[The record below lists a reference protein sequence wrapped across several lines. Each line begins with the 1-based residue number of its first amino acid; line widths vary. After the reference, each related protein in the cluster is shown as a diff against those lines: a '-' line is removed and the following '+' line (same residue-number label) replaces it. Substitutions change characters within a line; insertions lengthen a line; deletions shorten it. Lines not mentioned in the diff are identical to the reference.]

1 MVRVV
6 DDLIQGLR
14 EFPSNMKEL
23 LTAPRTLILFLVG
36 VGALI
41 YVAADPLMAMI
52 FPWIILFF
60 GYLAY
65 NVYLYHKSGYVL
77 DRKRKGALA
86 VTCSL
91 ILILSIYGYEIVYVN
106 DIEIARVPGDILQK
120 NHWSR
125 FKEQDRSEVLEG
137 YLIRLEVRAYRYEY
151 NNPQA
156 PPYPGAIW
164 LITVKTVF
172 VPGPDLMQQQVESQ
186 IDKFKLEGLTIDRSS
201 RTAGNETL
209 GNGHNAGYAE
219 YQALLGGS
227 GAGFFGEISL
237 NAKIKIRAEW
247 WACSEHGTAVV
258 AIGASQWG
266 VEPSTDRFGRLTQ
279 VPPDDFE
286 TELSVQRII
295 YNIACA

>member
-6 DDLIQGLR
+6 EDFIQGLR
-14 EFPSNMKEL
+14 EFPANMREL
-23 LTAPRTLILFLVG
+23 LTSPRTLILFLVG
-36 VGALI
+36 VGLLI
-41 YVAADPLMAMI
+41 YAATNPLMFSI

-65 NVYLYHKSGYVL
+65 NVYLYRKAGYVL
-77 DRKRKGALA
+77 DRRRKMALA

-91 ILILSIYGYEIVYVN
+91 ILTLAVYGYEIAYVN
-106 DIEIARVPGDILQK
+106 DIDLARVPADILQK

-125 FKEQDRSEVLEG
+125 FPQQDRSESMGGFLV
-137 YLIRLEVRAYRYEY
+137 RVEVRAYIS
-151 NNPQA
+151 NNVA
-156 PPYPGAIW
+156 SPPYPGAIW

-172 VPGPDLMQQQVESQ
+172 VPGQDLMEQQVEKQ
-186 IDKFKLEGLTIDRSS
+186 ISKFKLEGLTIDRSS

-209 GNGHNAGYAE
+209 GNGHTAGYAE
-219 YQALLGGS
+219 YQALLGGT
-227 GAGFFGEISL
+227 GAGFFGEVSV

-247 WACSEHGTAVV
+247 WPCPEHGTAIV

-266 VEPSTDRFGRLTQ
+266 VQEQTDRFGGRLPG
-279 VPPDDFE
+279 PPDDFD
-286 TELSVQRII
+286 TEYAVQRII

>member
-6 DDLIQGLR
+6 DDFIQGLR

-23 LTAPRTLILFLVG
+23 LTAPKTLILFLVG

-41 YVAADPLMAMI
+41 FVSTNPLMVMI
-52 FPWIILFF
+52 FPWIIFFF

-65 NVYLYHKSGYVL
+65 NVYLYRKSGYAL
-77 DRKRKGALA
+77 DRRRKAALA
-86 VTCSL
+86 ITCTI
-91 ILILSIYGYEIVYVN
+91 ILVLSVYGYEILYVN
-106 DIEIARVPGDILQK
+106 DIKLARVPGDILQK

-125 FKEQDRSEVLEG
+125 FKEQDRSQVLES

-156 PPYPGAIW
+156 PPYPGALW
-164 LITVKTVF
+164 LITVKTVV
-172 VPGPDLMQQQVESQ
+172 VPGQELMQQQVDNQ
-186 IDKFKLEGLTIDRSS
+186 IDKFKMQGLSINKES
-201 RTAGNETL
+201 RVAGNETL
-209 GNGHNAGYAE
+209 HNGHNAGYAE
-219 YQALLGGS
+219 YQALLGGTGS
-227 GAGFFGEISL
+227 GFFGEISL

-247 WACSEHGTAVV
+247 WGCSEHGTAVI

-266 VEPSTDRFGRLTQ
+266 VEPSTDRFGRLTT